1 MSRRGSFH
9 EHDKRQ
15 TKASRFPKLIT
26 TSSEPLGTQLPEKVF
41 SIMSSF
47 SRSLAVF
54 SESVLSGFAFAIGW
68 VMAMVMLTAVMV

>member
-1 MSRRGSFH
+1 
-9 EHDKRQ
+9 
-15 TKASRFPKLIT
+15 
-26 TSSEPLGTQLPEKVF
+26 
-41 SIMSSF
+41 MSSF